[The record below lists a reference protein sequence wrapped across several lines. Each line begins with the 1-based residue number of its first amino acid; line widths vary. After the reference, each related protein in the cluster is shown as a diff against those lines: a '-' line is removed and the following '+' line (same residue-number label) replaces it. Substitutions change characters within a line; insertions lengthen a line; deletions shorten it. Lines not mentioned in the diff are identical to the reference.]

1 MVLYLTGGWYTQ
13 IGQRR
18 LRDEVVDGAIDT
30 ASGLFRA
37 GVPPHMVSGLA
48 LKIRA
53 LASYADPPHRRSM
66 PKTIGSGRFSDGER
80 KVMRL
85 RLQTDTDRQPALQC
99 FVTDCLEHVHDAMD
113 LRGLYL
119 HLVHITRMMQLLQ
132 VARISGAASG
142 LLGGSADPS
151 FHMTT
156 GVAAEWTPP
165 PLDDDDSE
173 QISHVS
179 QTPKSKP
186 KRAAAKPKAK
196 TKTAVKKKAAATQ
209 RLPAKAAKKPVAKK
223 TPASKQA
230 APKTKAATKPRA
242 KTPSK
247 KASSKPNVRKKAK
260 RTNAKARR

>member
-30 ASGLFRA
+30 ASCLFRA
-37 GVPPHMVSGLA
+37 GVPPHMVSNLA

-53 LASYADPPHRRSM
+53 LASYADPPHRRTT
-66 PKTIGSGRFSDGER
+66 PHFAHAARFSDAER
-80 KVMRL
+80 KVMRQ
-85 RLQTDTDRQPALQC
+85 RLVLDTDRHPALQG

-142 LLGGSADPS
+142 FLSGVQDASA
-151 FHMTT
+151 HIKT

-165 PLDDDDSE
+165 PLDDDAASAPLAPAAKKPA
-173 QISHVS
+173 S
-179 QTPKSKP
+179 PKAA
-186 KRAAAKPKAK
+186 AAAKPAGKSAAK
-196 TKTAVKKKAAATQ
+196 QGKAA
-209 RLPAKAAKKPVAKK
+209 PSAAQK
-223 TPASKQA
+223 TNRP
-230 APKTKAATKPRA
+230 PPKPR
-242 KTPSK
+242 T
-247 KASSKPNVRKKAK
+247 
-260 RTNAKARR
+260 